1 MKKTLKKYRMSN
13 RDDFAMRS
21 RHIHFLRIRAFAIEG
36 INFTE
41 EETVHFDVCRV
52 CRLNVIDALRNLA
65 DEVPAVCGTM
75 RKAA

>member
-1 MKKTLKKYRMSN
+1 MKKISN
-13 RDDFAMRS
+13 RDEFAMRR
-21 RHIHFLRIRAFAIEG
+21 RHIHFLRIRAFAVEG

-41 EETVHFDVCRV
+41 EETCHFDVCRA

-65 DEVPAVCGTM
+65 AEVPAVSLTTM